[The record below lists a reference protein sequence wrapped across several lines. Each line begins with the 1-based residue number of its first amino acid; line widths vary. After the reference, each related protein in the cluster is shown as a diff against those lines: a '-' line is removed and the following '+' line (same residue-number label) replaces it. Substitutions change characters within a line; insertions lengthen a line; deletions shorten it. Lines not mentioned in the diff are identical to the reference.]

1 MSEDAP
7 EPGLYPGI
15 PEDTYHRWQGAVS
28 QSTLKVVR
36 QLTCMHAYEKL
47 ANPSDQTEAQSFGE
61 AMHLAL
67 LEPALFEDRIACGLG
82 IDRRST
88 ANKVKHAEF
97 EAQNAGKIILKSAD
111 FDGVFAAV
119 ERIKQNDLA
128 MELLAMQMKEVS
140 VVWVDDETGVKC
152 KGRFDAFGKYRQW
165 TAIADVKTT
174 KADLSDD
181 SLERE
186 IGNWGYDIQAGF
198 YLDGANA
205 LAEADRRFFMIFV
218 EKKAPFD
225 CRVIEPD
232 ATALFEGRWKYRGA
246 LKKWARCLN
255 TGVYPGWPHSITS
268 LGLKPWD
275 CVAEREADREE
286 TE

>member
-1 MSEDAP
+1 MTEEAP

-15 PEDTYHRWQGAVS
+15 PENTYHRWQGAVS

-36 QLTCMHAYEKL
+36 KLTCMHANDDL
-47 ANPSDQTEAQSFGE
+47 ANPPDQTQYQSLGE

-67 LEPALFEDRIACGLG
+67 LEPEKFESRIACGLA
-82 IDRRST
+82 IDRRSN

-97 EAQNAGKIILKSAD
+97 EEQNAGKLILKSAD
-111 FDGVFAAV
+111 FDAVFAAV
-119 ERIKQNDLA
+119 EKIKGNDLV

-140 VVWVDDETGVKC
+140 VVWVDDETQVKC
-152 KGRFDAFGKYRQW
+152 KGRFDAFGKFRQW
-165 TAIADVKTT
+165 TAIADVKSTA
-174 KADLSDD
+174 ADLSDD

-186 IGNWGYDIQAGF
+186 IGNWGYDVQAGF

-218 EKKAPFD
+218 EKKRPFD
-225 CRVIEPD
+225 CRVIEPSQ
-232 ATALFEGRWKYRGA
+232 TALFEGRWKYRKA
-246 LKKWARCLN
+246 LKQWARCLK
-255 TGVYPGWPHSITS
+255 TGVYPGWPQSITS